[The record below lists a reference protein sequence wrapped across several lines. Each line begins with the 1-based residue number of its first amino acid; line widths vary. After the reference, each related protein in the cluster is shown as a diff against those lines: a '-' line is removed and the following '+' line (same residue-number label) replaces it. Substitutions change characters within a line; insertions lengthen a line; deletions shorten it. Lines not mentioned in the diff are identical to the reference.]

1 MDNDLLKLIIDK
13 LTVIDERTKSTDKKL
28 SDTNKKLDN
37 LTEKVDGIDGIAK
50 QVAHNSEDITQIKHD
65 VEARKSGQTKQ
76 QKVLEGRR
84 YARLSKRR
92 TFVD

>member
-13 LTVIDERTKSTDKKL
+13 LTVIDERTKST
-28 SDTNKKLDN
+28 NKKLDN
-37 LTEKVDGIDGIAK
+37 LTEKVDGIAK